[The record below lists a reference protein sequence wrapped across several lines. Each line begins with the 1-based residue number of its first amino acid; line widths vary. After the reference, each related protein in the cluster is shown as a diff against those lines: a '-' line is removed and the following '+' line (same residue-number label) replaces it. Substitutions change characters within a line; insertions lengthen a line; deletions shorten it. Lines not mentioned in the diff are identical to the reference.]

1 MRDVARITRA
11 RPRVDET
18 QLTVCCISTTKHSQT
33 DTKAWRTSDAALDD
47 APVFYPT
54 PEEFSDPM
62 VYLSSIEPEVRRHG
76 ICKIVPPRGCA
87 PEFNEDAWARDT
99 ERFETKQ
106 QHIHALREGRTFKFG
121 KEYTKV
127 EYAAAAKEFEAKVFN
142 STSASSFE
150 ERFWDVVET
159 RSEKIAV
166 DYGNDLDVKVFGSM
180 FAPTRDGL
188 KHPWDLEHLFAHPL
202 NLLRVIE
209 NDIPGVTKPWLYLG
223 MRFATFCWHVED
235 HFLCS
240 LNYLHRGASKTWY
253 GIPGG
258 DAEAFENC
266 ARATV
271 PHLFKDAPD
280 ILHQIVTMVPPG
292 VLVQHGIKVVRLV
305 QNAGEFVVTLPRA
318 YHAGFSHGFNV
329 AEAVNFGYIGW
340 LDFGQKAVDVYS
352 KGAFKRNAV
361 FAHQR
366 LVVDASESFARAY
379 DNAGTKLLSKSVGA
393 VTSALRKE
401 MERMLGD
408 EQYFRA
414 SLIRRGLQTKNVDR
428 PVESDDVCCVRCKA
442 IPFLSVVRCRCLPTA
457 VRCLSHAMDACE
469 CEPEHRCLEIR
480 ASETYLRSIITRL
493 FPPNTRGAKQQV
505 ARAAPSTP
513 S

>member
-1 MRDVARITRA
+1 
-11 RPRVDET
+11 
-18 QLTVCCISTTKHSQT
+18 
-33 DTKAWRTSDAALDD
+33 
-47 APVFYPT
+47 
-54 PEEFSDPM
+54 
-62 VYLSSIEPEVRRHG
+62 
-76 ICKIVPPRGCA
+76 
-87 PEFNEDAWARDT
+87 
-99 ERFETKQ
+99 
-106 QHIHALREGRTFKFG
+106 
-121 KEYTKV
+121 
-127 EYAAAAKEFEAKVFN
+127 
-142 STSASSFE
+142 
-150 ERFWDVVET
+150 
-159 RSEKIAV
+159 
-166 DYGNDLDVKVFGSM
+166 
-180 FAPTRDGL
+180 
-188 KHPWDLEHLFAHPL
+188 
-202 NLLRVIE
+202 
-209 NDIPGVTKPWLYLG
+209 
-223 MRFATFCWHVED
+223 
-235 HFLCS
+235 
-240 LNYLHRGASKTWY
+240 
-253 GIPGG
+253 
-258 DAEAFENC
+258 
-266 ARATV
+266 V

-428 PVESDDVCCVRCKA
+428 PAESDDVCCVRCKA

-457 VRCLSHAMDACE
+457 VRCLSHAMDACA

-493 FPPNTRGAKQQV
+493 FPPNASGAKQQV

-513 S
+513 SETKGGGGKVMYNNGKPYTFWTDDEIKLLVKGMDLHKNNYNAIAAMIPSRTFEQVRTKVKRFYARDIPRMSEERKALLGIKRQESR